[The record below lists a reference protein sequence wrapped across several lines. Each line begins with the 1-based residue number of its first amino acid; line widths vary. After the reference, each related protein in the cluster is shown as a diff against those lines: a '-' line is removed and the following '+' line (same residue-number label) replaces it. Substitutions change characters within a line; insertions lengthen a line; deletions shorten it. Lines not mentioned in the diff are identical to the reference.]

1 MVRLHLDVTA
11 RARYR
16 LLKLYHV
23 THLLRYIH
31 LVQRILSLDNQIP
44 LVGNRTGIA
53 VESPCLCSLIGIGA
67 VKVTVGV
74 GDKCLVRIGIFHG
87 NHREEGNAFAA
98 VPHRYTGDG
107 EM

>member
-23 THLLRYIH
+23 THLLRHIR

-44 LVGNRTGIA
+44 LVGNRTGIT
-53 VESPCLCSLIGIGA
+53 VESPCLYTLIGIGA

-74 GDKCLVRIGIFHG
+74 GDKRIVRIGIFHW
-87 NHREEGNAFAA
+87 NHRKEGNAFAA
-98 VPHRYTGDG
+98 APHRYAGDG

>member
-1 MVRLHLDVTA
+1 MVGLYLDVTA

-23 THLLRYIH
+23 THLLRYIR

-44 LVGNRTGIA
+44 LVGNRTGIT
-53 VESPCLCSLIGIGA
+53 VESPCLCTLIGIGA

-74 GDKCLVRIGIFHG
+74 GDKRLVRIGIFHG
-87 NHREEGNAFAA
+87 NHRKEGNAFAT
-98 VPHRYTGDG
+98 VPHRYAGDG

>member
-1 MVRLHLDVTA
+1 MFIQLERVGVCDAHRVAVVGLYLDVTA

-23 THLLRYIH
+23 THLLRYIR

-53 VESPCLCSLIGIGA
+53 VKAPVC
-67 VKVTVGV
+67 
-74 GDKCLVRIGIFHG
+74 
-87 NHREEGNAFAA
+87 
-98 VPHRYTGDG
+98 VPLLALAPSKSRSG
-107 EM
+107 